1 MIIADLLAAVRN
13 DRSNLVRLLDKWS
26 LKWKHK
32 GRTTAVGPNAFE
44 KYCTLGLYGHGC
56 ISGISRASNEE
67 DLQSR
72 QSFLKSRF
80 PCKLGLPSRFFAIRK
95 WDHRDLLNFQGH
107 PNHAV
112 ALGSFSGLKMNKAM
126 KTKTLA
132 GLAVGWPRASTAV
145 FFCPWLGA

>member
-44 KYCTLGLYGHGC
+44 KYWTLGLYGHGC

-80 PCKLGLPSRFFAIRK
+80 PGKLGLPSRFFAIVKERASLSFLK
-95 WDHRDLLNFQGH
+95 LPQSGH
-107 PNHAV
+107 FLFLQETV
-112 ALGSFSGLKMNKAM
+112 SCGLEPERPRR
-126 KTKTLA
+126 TLA
-132 GLAVGWPRASTAV
+132 VSEHLLYCTNSGTSWQNV
-145 FFCPWLGA
+145 